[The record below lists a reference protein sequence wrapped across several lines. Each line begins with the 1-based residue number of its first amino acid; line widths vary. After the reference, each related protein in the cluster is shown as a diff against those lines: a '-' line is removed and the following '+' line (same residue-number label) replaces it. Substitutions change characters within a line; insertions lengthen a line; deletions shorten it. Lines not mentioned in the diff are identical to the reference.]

1 MIDKKIILASSS
13 DRRKE
18 LLTRLGIK
26 YTAMPSKIDED
37 GYDYEHP
44 DKLVQELSLAKAS
57 NVANVV
63 ENALIIAADTVVAHD
78 NKILGKPEDEEDAKR
93 MLQLLENDKHE
104 VYTGLALI
112 SADDEMHFLD
122 YDVTEVFMRKVE
134 KEEIERYIK
143 TGEPMDKAGSYG
155 IQGKGGIFVNKIV
168 GSYFTVMGLPIHL
181 LSMALKSFSIEII

>member
-104 VYTGLALI
+104 VFTGLALI